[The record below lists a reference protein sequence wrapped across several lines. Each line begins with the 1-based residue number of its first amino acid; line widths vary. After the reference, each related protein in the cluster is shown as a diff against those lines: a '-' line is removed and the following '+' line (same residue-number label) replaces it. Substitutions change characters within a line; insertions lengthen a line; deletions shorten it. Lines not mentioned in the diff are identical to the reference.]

1 MTQARTVLITG
12 AARGIGFHV
21 AKAFA
26 QRGDRVAIVDLRAEE
41 AQQAAVQI
49 SAVTGASHVEGYQA
63 DISSEDAVR
72 QVVKQIR
79 ELWGP
84 VEVAI
89 NNAGLQHIDRVE
101 DFPLEQW
108 NRLIGVML
116 TGPFLVTKHVVPGMK
131 EQGWGRIIN
140 IASVHGRTASPFKS
154 AYIAA
159 KHGVVGLTRTVALET
174 AEDGITV
181 NAIMPGAVDTPLVRN
196 QLVRLAQQESI
207 SEEEALHKHL
217 LHKQALK
224 RFIQPEEV
232 AATAVFL
239 ASDGAASITGEGIGV
254 SGGW

>member
-1 MTQARTVLITG
+1 MAKRRTVLVTG
-12 AARGIGFHV
+12 AARGIGFRV
-21 AKAFA
+21 AEAFA
-26 QRGDRVAIVDLRAEE
+26 RRGDRVAVVDLGEE
-41 AQQAAVQI
+41 AAQQAAERI
-49 SAVTGASHVEGYQA
+49 CASTGADDVAGYQA
-63 DISSEDAVR
+63 DVSTEEAVC
-72 QVVKQIR
+72 QVVQKIR
-79 ELWGP
+79 ERWGP
-84 VEVAI
+84 VEVAV
-89 NNAGLQHIDRVE
+89 NNAGLQHIDPVE

-116 TGPFLVTKHVVPGMK
+116 TGPFLVTKYVVPGMK

-140 IASVHGRTASPFKS
+140 IASVHGRSASPFKS

-196 QLVRLAQQESI
+196 QLQRLARQEGI
-207 SEEEALHKHL
+207 GEEEALHKHL

-224 RFIQPEEV
+224 RFIKPEEV